1 MQKRLLFSTITFLF
15 ALGCI
20 AQPLNK
26 ESYEVMLQ
34 LAEEYYA
41 MGDYYSAL
49 EKYEEAYDERG
60 DKALTIKMAELQ
72 YELRDYV
79 KAERLYR
86 RLIDR
91 AKDDTYNEYK
101 FQYGRVLKMVGKY
114 DKAIDVLNEFVAQT
128 PDETLKE
135 LAQNEIAGAEMAE
148 ILPANNKGVTVNNL
162 GRNVNIP
169 LSEYSPAM
177 GNDGKLYFAGLDRDL
192 KKAVEVGEDQTHYS
206 KIFVST
212 RGDRSWEA
220 GVPLDEKINR
230 PGYNSN
236 NVSFSVDGNTM
247 YFTRSLL
254 SGNNLTES
262 KIYMSTKS
270 GGSWTGAKEVTGI
283 NGEYLATHPAVGE
296 LFGKEVLF
304 FVSDMEGGEG
314 GMDIF
319 YATHK
324 GGGVYGDPV
333 SLGPKINTAGEEMTP
348 FYYDGTLFFSSTG
361 HPGIGGAD
369 IFYSTWDGSRWS
381 EPKNMGKVY
390 NTSVDDLYF
399 TMYNDGYSGFLTSNR
414 PGGRSAKGRTCCDDM
429 LGFDIP
435 KMYADLVVGVFAENK
450 EPILGATVTL
460 LETSGDAEAAGPE
473 SKSNDKGN
481 RFDYG
486 LSLEKPYKILVS
498 AEGYF
503 PDSLTF
509 NTVGLKESKTF
520 QNNFFLKPKPVVPE
534 YITVVDSTPI
544 VMENILYPFDSDVIT
559 EQAEQD
565 LQLIY
570 DIMTEY
576 PEMKIELRSHTD
588 FRGDAPYNQDLSQ
601 RRTESA
607 RRWLVRKGLDRSR
620 IEAKG
625 YGEGTPQTVSDNV
638 DATYDYLKAGDVLTE
653 EYINALETEEM
664 KEVAHSLNR
673 RTEFQIIE
681 GPTSIVIETRRLK
694 KQEVSEDEEAPIKKG
709 TGTERKKTQK
719 KKSRSRNGMIGN
731 QTLTPVTISP
741 MSSLY
746 GRKVTKNV
754 PIMTFEHRV
763 FDLGKV
769 KRGEKRSMTYKF
781 TNKGDTAMKISL
793 ISACDC
799 TTTDYPV
806 KSIKPGETG
815 EIEVVFDSTEKEESE
830 TIDVDIFL
838 ENTIPGTEEPIVE
851 MLQYKYELIK

>member
-1 MQKRLLFSTITFLF
+1 MQKKLLLSTITFLF
-15 ALGCI
+15 ALGCF

-26 ESYEVMLQ
+26 ESYAVMLE

-49 EKYEEAYDERG
+49 EKYEEAYDERR
-60 DKALTIKMAELQ
+60 DNSLNIKMAELH

-91 AKDDTYNEYK
+91 AKDDTYNEHK

-114 DKAIDVLNEFVAQT
+114 DKAIDILNEFISET
-128 PDETLKE
+128 TDETLKE

-148 ILPANNKGVTVNNL
+148 ILPENNKGVAVNNL

-177 GNDGKLYFAGLDRDL
+177 GSDGQLYFAGLDRDL
-192 KKAVEVGEDQTHYS
+192 KDAVEVGEDQTHYA
-206 KIFVST
+206 KIFTASKT
-212 RGDRSWEA
+212 DRGWQK

-230 PGYNSN
+230 PGYHSN
-236 NVSFSVDGNTM
+236 NVSFSVDGDIM

-262 KIYMSTKS
+262 KIYMSTKD
-270 GGSWTGAKEVTGI
+270 GASWMGAKEVTGV
-283 NGEYLATHPAVGE
+283 NGEYIATHPAVGE

-314 GMDIF
+314 GLDIF

-348 FYYDGTLFFSSTG
+348 YYYDGTLFFSSTG

-381 EPKNMGKVY
+381 EPKNMGKGY
-390 NTSVDDLYF
+390 NTNVDDLYF

-429 LGFDIP
+429 LGFEIP
-435 KMYADLVVGVFAENK
+435 KLYADLVVGVFSEGK
-450 EPILGATVTL
+450 EPILGATVSLMET
-460 LETSGDAEAAGPE
+460 TSGADTPPE
-473 SKSNDKGN
+473 TKSNAKGN

-486 LSLEKPYKILVS
+486 LTLEKPYMVVAA

-503 PDSLTF
+503 PDTLTF

-520 QNNFFLKPKPVVPE
+520 QNNFFLKAKPVEPE
-534 YITVVDSTPI
+534 FITVVDSTPI
-544 VMENILYPFDSDVIT
+544 LMENILYEFDKDAIT
-559 EQAEQD
+559 EQAEKD

-576 PEMKIELRSHTD
+576 PQMKIELRSHTD

-607 RRWLVRKGLDRSR
+607 RRWLIRKGIARER

-625 YGEGTPQTVSDNV
+625 YGESFPQTVSDKAAAANSF
-638 DATYDYLKAGDVLTE
+638 LKAGDVLTE
-653 EYINALETEEM
+653 AYIKALATEEM
-664 KEVAHSLNR
+664 KEIAHGLNR

-681 GPTSIVIETRRLK
+681 GPTSIIIETQRLK
-694 KQEVSEDEEAPIKKG
+694 KQEVTEDKEAPIKKA
-709 TGTERKKTQK
+709 TGTEKKKTNK
-719 KKSRSRNGMIGN
+719 KKSRSRNSMIG
-731 QTLTPVTISP
+731 QTTKDPVQISP

-746 GRKVTKNV
+746 GKKITKGV
-754 PIMTFEHRV
+754 PIMTFERRV
-763 FDLGKV
+763 LDIGKV
-769 KRGEKRSMTYKF
+769 KRGEKRSFSYRF

-806 KSIKPGETG
+806 RTIKPGETG
-815 EIEVVFDSTEKEESE
+815 EIEVIFDSTEKEESE

>member
-1 MQKRLLFSTITFLF
+1 MQKKLFLSTISFLF
-15 ALGCI
+15 ALSCF

-26 ESYEVMLQ
+26 ESYAVMLE

-49 EKYEEAYDERG
+49 EKYEEAYDERR
-60 DKALTIKMAELQ
+60 DNSLNIKMAELQ

-91 AKDDTYNEYK
+91 AKDDTYNEQK

-114 DKAIDVLNEFVAQT
+114 DKAIDILNEFIAET
-128 PDETLKE
+128 SDETLKE

-148 ILPANNKGVTVNNL
+148 ILPENNKGVSVNNL

-177 GNDGKLYFAGLDRDL
+177 GNDGNLYFAGLDRDL
-192 KKAVEVGEDQTHYS
+192 KNAVEVGEDQTHYA
-206 KIFVST
+206 KIFTST
-212 RGDRSWEA
+212 KTDRGWDK

-230 PGYNSN
+230 PGYHSN

-270 GGSWTGAKEVTGI
+270 GGSWTGAKEVTGV

-296 LFGKEVLF
+296 LYGKEVLF
-304 FVSDMEGGEG
+304 FTSNMEGGEG

-348 FYYDGTLFFSSTG
+348 YYYDGTLFFSSTG

-381 EPKNMGKVY
+381 EPKNMGKGY
-390 NTSVDDLYF
+390 NTNVDDLYF
-399 TMYNDGYSGFLTSNR
+399 TMYNEGYSGFLTSNR

-429 LGFDIP
+429 LGFEIP
-435 KMYADLVVGVFAENK
+435 KMYADLVVGVFSEGK
-450 EPILGATVTL
+450 EPIMGATVVLT
-460 LETSGDAEAAGPE
+460 ETSDGSETAPE
-473 SKSNDKGN
+473 SKTNAKGN

-486 LSLEKPYKILVS
+486 LTLERPYMVVAS

-503 PDSLTF
+503 PDTLTF

-520 QNNFFLKPKPVVPE
+520 QNNFFLKPKPVEPE
-534 YITVVDSTPI
+534 FITVVEETPI
-544 VMENILYPFDSDVIT
+544 VMENILYDFDKDLIT
-559 EQAEQD
+559 EQAEID

-588 FRGDAPYNQDLSQ
+588 ARGEDAYNQDLSQ

-607 RRWLVRKGLDRSR
+607 RRWLVRKGIDRAR

-625 YGEGTPQTVSDNV
+625 YGESVPQTVSDQV
-638 DATYDYLKAGDVLTE
+638 AAKYDYLKSGDVLTE
-653 EYINALETEEM
+653 EYINALASEEM
-664 KEVAHSLNR
+664 QEVAHGLNR
-673 RTEFQIIE
+673 RTEFQILE
-681 GPTSIVIETRRLK
+681 GPTSIIIETKRLK
-694 KQEVSEDEEAPIKKG
+694 KQEVTEDKEEPIKKA

-719 KKSRSRNGMIGN
+719 KKSRSRNANIG
-731 QTLTPVTISP
+731 QQVADPIEISP
-741 MSSLY
+741 LSSLY
-746 GRKVTKNV
+746 GRNITKGV
-754 PIMTFEHRV
+754 PIMTFKHRAL
-763 FDLGKV
+763 DLGKV
-769 KRGEKRSMTYKF
+769 KRGEKRTFSYAF
-781 TNKGDTAMKISL
+781 TNKGDTALEISI

-806 KSIKPGETG
+806 KTIKPGESG
-815 EIEVVFDSTEKEESE
+815 EIEVTFDSTEKEESE
-830 TIDVDIFL
+830 VIDVDIYL
-838 ENTIPGTEEPIVE
+838 ENTIPGTAEPIRE
-851 MLQYKYELIK
+851 TLQYQYILIK

>member
-15 ALGCI
+15 ALSCM

-34 LAEEYYA
+34 LAEEYYE

-91 AKDDTYNEYK
+91 AKDDTYNEHK

-114 DKAIDVLNEFVAQT
+114 DKAIDVLNEFVAET
-128 PDETLKE
+128 TDETLKE

-148 ILPANNKGVTVNNL
+148 ILPENNKGVAVNNL

-192 KKAVEVGEDQTHYS
+192 KKAVEVGEDQTHYA

-212 RGDRSWEA
+212 RGERSWEA

-230 PGYNSN
+230 PGYHSN

-270 GGSWTGAKEVTGI
+270 GGSWTGAKEVSGI

-348 FYYDGTLFFSSTG
+348 YYFDGTLFFSSTG
-361 HPGIGGAD
+361 HPRN
-369 IFYSTWDGSRWS
+369 RWCR
-381 EPKNMGKVY
+381 
-390 NTSVDDLYF
+390 YF
-399 TMYNDGYSGFLTSNR
+399 LQH
-414 PGGRSAKGRTCCDDM
+414 
-429 LGFDIP
+429 LGW
-435 KMYADLVVGVFAENK
+435 K
-450 EPILGATVTL
+450 
-460 LETSGDAEAAGPE
+460 
-473 SKSNDKGN
+473 
-481 RFDYG
+481 
-486 LSLEKPYKILVS
+486 SLE
-498 AEGYF
+498 
-503 PDSLTF
+503 
-509 NTVGLKESKTF
+509 
-520 QNNFFLKPKPVVPE
+520 
-534 YITVVDSTPI
+534 
-544 VMENILYPFDSDVIT
+544 
-559 EQAEQD
+559 
-565 LQLIY
+565 
-570 DIMTEY
+570 
-576 PEMKIELRSHTD
+576 
-588 FRGDAPYNQDLSQ
+588 
-601 RRTESA
+601 
-607 RRWLVRKGLDRSR
+607 
-620 IEAKG
+620 
-625 YGEGTPQTVSDNV
+625 
-638 DATYDYLKAGDVLTE
+638 
-653 EYINALETEEM
+653 
-664 KEVAHSLNR
+664 
-673 RTEFQIIE
+673 
-681 GPTSIVIETRRLK
+681 
-694 KQEVSEDEEAPIKKG
+694 
-709 TGTERKKTQK
+709 
-719 KKSRSRNGMIGN
+719 
-731 QTLTPVTISP
+731 
-741 MSSLY
+741 
-746 GRKVTKNV
+746 
-754 PIMTFEHRV
+754 
-763 FDLGKV
+763 
-769 KRGEKRSMTYKF
+769 
-781 TNKGDTAMKISL
+781 
-793 ISACDC
+793 
-799 TTTDYPV
+799 
-806 KSIKPGETG
+806 
-815 EIEVVFDSTEKEESE
+815 
-830 TIDVDIFL
+830 
-838 ENTIPGTEEPIVE
+838 
-851 MLQYKYELIK
+851 

>member
-1 MQKRLLFSTITFLF
+1 MQKKLLLSTITFLF
-15 ALGCI
+15 ALGCF

-26 ESYEVMLQ
+26 ESYAVMLE

-41 MGDYYSAL
+41 IGDYYSAL
-49 EKYEEAYDERG
+49 EKYEEAYDERK
-60 DKALTIKMAELQ
+60 DNSLNIKMAELQ

-91 AKDDTYNEYK
+91 AKDNSYDEYK
-101 FQYGRVLKMVGKY
+101 FQYGRVLKMIGKY
-114 DKAIDVLNEFVAQT
+114 DKAIDILNEFVAST
-128 PDETLKE
+128 SDETLKE

-148 ILPANNKGVTVNNL
+148 ILPENNKGVAVNNL

-177 GNDGKLYFAGLDRDL
+177 GSDGKLYFAGLDRDL
-192 KKAVEVGEDQTHYS
+192 KDAVEVGEDQTHYS
-206 KIFVST
+206 KIFTASKT
-212 RGDRSWEA
+212 DRGWEK

-262 KIYMSTKS
+262 KIYMSNKD
-270 GGSWTGAKEVTGI
+270 GASWLGAKEVTGV
-283 NGEYLATHPAVGE
+283 NGEYIATHPAVGE

-314 GMDIF
+314 GLDIF

-333 SLGPKINTAGEEMTP
+333 SLGPKINTAGDEMTP
-348 FYYDGTLFFSSTG
+348 YYYDGTLFFSSTG

-381 EPKNMGKVY
+381 EPKNMGKGY

-399 TMYNDGYSGFLTSNR
+399 TMYNEGYSGFLTSNR
-414 PGGRSAKGRTCCDDM
+414 PGGRSAKGRTCCDDI
-429 LGFDIP
+429 LGFEIP
-435 KMYADLVVGVFAENK
+435 QMYADLVVGVFSEGK
-450 EPILGATVTL
+450 DPILGATVSLVEMTDGSDTAP
-460 LETSGDAEAAGPE
+460 ET
-473 SKSNDKGN
+473 KSNDKGN

-486 LSLEKPYKILVS
+486 LGLEKPYMVIAT

-503 PDSLTF
+503 PDTMSF
-509 NTVGLKESKTF
+509 NTVGLKASKTF
-520 QNNFFLKPKPVVPE
+520 QDNFFLKPKPVEPE
-534 YITVVDSTPI
+534 FITVVEETPI
-544 VMENILYPFDSDVIT
+544 LMENILYDFDKDIIT
-559 EQAEQD
+559 QQAEID

-588 FRGDAPYNQDLSQ
+588 ARGDNTYNQDLSQ

-607 RRWLVRKGLDRSR
+607 RRWLVRKGIDRER

-625 YGEGTPQTVSDNV
+625 YGETVPQTVSDKV
-638 DATYDYLKAGDVLTE
+638 AAKFDFLKAGDILTE
-653 EYINALETEEM
+653 EYINALATEEM
-664 KEVAHSLNR
+664 KEIAHGLNR

-681 GPTSIVIETRRLK
+681 GPTSIIIETKRLK
-694 KQEVSEDEEAPIKKG
+694 KQEVTEDKEEPIQQG
-709 TGTERKKTQK
+709 TGTEKKKTQK
-719 KKSRSRNGMIGN
+719 KKTRSRNSLIGQ
-731 QTLTPVTISP
+731 QTKDPIQISP

-746 GRKVTKNV
+746 GKKITKGV
-754 PIMTFEHRV
+754 PIMTFENRV
-763 FDLGKV
+763 LDLGKV
-769 KRGEKRSMTYKF
+769 KRGEKRSFSYAF
-781 TNKGDTAMKISL
+781 TNQGDTALKISL

-806 KSIKPGETG
+806 GAIKPGETG
-815 EIEVVFDSTEKEESE
+815 EILVTFDSTEKEESE

-838 ENTIPGTEEPIVE
+838 ENTIPGSEEPIVE
-851 MLQYKYELIK
+851 MLQYKYVLIK